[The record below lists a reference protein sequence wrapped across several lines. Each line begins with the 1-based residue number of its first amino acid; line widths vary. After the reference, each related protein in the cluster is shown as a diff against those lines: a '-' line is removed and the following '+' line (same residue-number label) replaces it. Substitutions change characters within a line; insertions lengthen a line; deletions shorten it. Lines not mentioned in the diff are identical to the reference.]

1 MADDKKDKAAK
12 DKAGKKDGG
21 GKGADA
27 QKTHQ
32 KGGGPPVPKAEGK
45 AKEGGKAPKEGKE
58 SKGAGGKGGRGKPAD
73 APSADESSEKRDPN
87 YKPRL
92 RLRYQTSVVP
102 ALIKK
107 FSYKNPMMVPR
118 LEKVVINMGLGAAV
132 GNPKIIDTAVE
143 DMRSLS
149 GQKPVV
155 TRARKSIATF
165 KLRENLP
172 IGVMVTLRA
181 ERMWEFV
188 DRLIAFALPRVRD
201 FKGVSGKG
209 FDGKGNYT
217 MGLREQI
224 IFPEIDDDKI
234 DVVKGMNIS
243 FVTTARTDEEG
254 RALLAELGI
263 PFRH

>member
-1 MADDKKDKAAK
+1 MADDKKEKPAKEKGAKAEGQKGGGKEQQA
-12 DKAGKKDGG
+12 KAGGKDAAQKGG
-21 GKGADA
+21 GKGD
-27 QKTHQ
+27 KGQ
-32 KGGGPPVPKAEGK
+32 KGDKGKGK
-45 AKEGGKAPKEGKE
+45 AAEAAA
-58 SKGAGGKGGRGKPAD
+58 GAGA
-73 APSADESSEKRDPN
+73 EEVEKLDPN

-92 RLRYQTSVVP
+92 RLHYGKTVAA
-102 ALIKK
+102 ALTKK

-118 LEKVVINMGLGAAV
+118 LQKVVINMGLGAAV
-132 GNPKIIDTAVE
+132 GNPKIIDSAVE
-143 DMRSLS
+143 DMRSIA

-155 TRARKSIATF
+155 TRARKSIATY

-172 IGVMVTLRA
+172 IGVMVTLRG

-188 DRLIAFALPRVRD
+188 DRLITFSLPRVRD
-201 FKGVSGKG
+201 FKGVSPKG

-224 IFPEIDDDKI
+224 IFPEIDYDKI

-254 RALLAELGI
+254 RALLTELGI

>member
-1 MADDKKDKAAK
+1 MADDKKDKDKDKSK
-12 DKAGKKDGG
+12 DKAAKKDGG
-21 GKGADA
+21 GGGQAKGGDKGGAQAKGGDKGKGKDKDKGKGKAESSAAAAGADDT
-27 QKTHQ
+27 KL
-32 KGGGPPVPKAEGK
+32 
-45 AKEGGKAPKEGKE
+45 
-58 SKGAGGKGGRGKPAD
+58 
-73 APSADESSEKRDPN
+73 DPN

-92 RLRYQTSVVP
+92 RLHYHKSVTA
-102 ALIKK
+102 ALTKK

-132 GNPKIIDTAVE
+132 GNPKIIDSAVE
-143 DMRSLS
+143 DMRSLA

-172 IGVMVTLRA
+172 IGVMVTLRG

-188 DRLIAFALPRVRD
+188 DRLITFSLPRVRD
-201 FKGVSGKG
+201 FKGVSSKG
-209 FDGKGNYT
+209 FDGRGNYT

-224 IFPEIDDDKI
+224 IFPEIDYDKI

-243 FVTTARTDEEG
+243 FVTTARTDAEG
-254 RALLAELGI
+254 RALLAELGV
-263 PFRH
+263 PFRQ

>member
-21 GKGADA
+21 AGKGEA
-27 QKTHQ
+27 
-32 KGGGPPVPKAEGK
+32 KGGGA
-45 AKEGGKAPKEGKE
+45 AKQGGAAGGKAPREPK
-58 SKGAGGKGGRGKPAD
+58 AGKGKA
-73 APSADESSEKRDPN
+73 AAQLAVSDETNEPRDPN

-92 RLRYQTSVVP
+92 RTHYHTAVAP
-102 ALIKK
+102 ALTKK

-132 GNPKIIDTAVE
+132 GNPKIIDSAVE
-143 DMRSLS
+143 DMRALA

-201 FKGVSGKG
+201 FKGVSSKG

-224 IFPEIDDDKI
+224 IFPEIDYDKI
-234 DVVKGMNIS
+234 DVVKGMNVS

-254 RALLAELGI
+254 RALLTELGI

>member
-12 DKAGKKDGG
+12 DKGSKDKGG
-21 GKGADA
+21 GAPKEAKGADKA
-27 QKTHQ
+27 
-32 KGGGPPVPKAEGK
+32 KGGGAAAKGGSGDKVKA
-45 AKEGGKAPKEGKE
+45 
-58 SKGAGGKGGRGKPAD
+58 SKKGKGTESHAQAAD
-73 APSADESSEKRDPN
+73 DGVVEKLDPN

-92 RLRYQTSVVP
+92 RLHYQKNSIP

-118 LEKVVINMGLGAAV
+118 LQKVVINMGLGAAV
-132 GNPKIIDTAVE
+132 GNPKIIDSAVE
-143 DMRSLS
+143 DMRSIS

-155 TRARKSIATF
+155 TRARKSIATY

-188 DRLIAFALPRVRD
+188 DRLIAFSLPRVRD
-201 FKGVSGKG
+201 FKGVSPKG
-209 FDGKGNYT
+209 FDGKGNFT
-217 MGLREQI
+217 MGLKEQI
-224 IFPEIDDDKI
+224 IFPEIDYDKI

-254 RALLAELGI
+254 RALLSELGI

>member
-1 MADDKKDKAAK
+1 MADKKEEKGKDKGQKPAK
-12 DKAGKKDGG
+12 DAKPAGQKP
-21 GKGADA
+21 A
-27 QKTHQ
+27 Q
-32 KGGGPPVPKAEGK
+32 A
-45 AKEGGKAPKEGKE
+45 A
-58 SKGAGGKGGRGKPAD
+58 AGGKGGGGKDGGKGGKGKGEAAK
-73 APSADESSEKRDPN
+73 APQAAQAEGAARDPN

-92 RLRYQTSVVP
+92 RERYRQTVIA
-102 ALIKK
+102 ALSKR
-107 FSYKNPMMVPR
+107 FGYKNPMMVPR
-118 LEKVVINMGLGAAV
+118 LEKVVLNMGLGAAV
-132 GNPKIIDTAVE
+132 GNPKIIDSAVE
-143 DMRSLS
+143 DMRAIS

-172 IGVMVTLRA
+172 IGVMVTLRG

-188 DRLIAFALPRVRD
+188 DRLIAFSLPRVRD
-201 FKGVSGKG
+201 FKGVSPKG
-209 FDGKGNYT
+209 FDGKGNFT

-224 IFPEIDDDKI
+224 IFPEIDYDKV

-254 RALLAELGI
+254 RALLTELGI

>member
-1 MADDKKDKAAK
+1 MADKKDEKSKEKGQKPAKEAKPAAAAK
-12 DKAGKKDGG
+12 PAGSASGKGGKDGG
-21 GKGADA
+21 KSRGKGEASRSSSNAEVAD
-27 QKTHQ
+27 
-32 KGGGPPVPKAEGK
+32 VP
-45 AKEGGKAPKEGKE
+45 
-58 SKGAGGKGGRGKPAD
+58 
-73 APSADESSEKRDPN
+73 RDPN
-87 YKPRL
+87 YKPRA
-92 RLRYQTSVVP
+92 RTRYREVVTP
-102 ALIKK
+102 ALTKR
-107 FSYKNPMMVPR
+107 FGYKNPMMVPR

-132 GNPKIIDTAVE
+132 GNPKIIDSAVE
-143 DMRSLS
+143 DMRSIS

-181 ERMWEFV
+181 DRMWEFV
-188 DRLIAFALPRVRD
+188 DRLISFSLPRVRD
-201 FKGVSGKG
+201 FKGVSPKG
-209 FDGKGNYT
+209 FDGKGNFT

-224 IFPEIDDDKI
+224 IFPEIDYDQV

-254 RALLAELGI
+254 RALLTELGI

>member
-1 MADDKKDKAAK
+1 MADKKEKE
-12 DKAGKKDGG
+12 KAGKDAKGKD
-21 GKGADA
+21 
-27 QKTHQ
+27 
-32 KGGGPPVPKAEGK
+32 PKAEK
-45 AKEGGKAPKEGKE
+45 AKPAQAQAAAKGKEGR
-58 SKGAGGKGGRGKPAD
+58 SGKGK
-73 APSADESSEKRDPN
+73 SAEAVETVAAEARPRDPN
-87 YKPRL
+87 YVPRL
-92 RLRYQTSVVP
+92 RTHYQKSVTA
-102 ALIKK
+102 ALTKR

-118 LEKVVINMGLGAAV
+118 LQKVVLNMGLGAAV
-132 GNPKIIDTAVE
+132 QNPKVIDSAVE
-143 DMRSLS
+143 DMRAIS

-188 DRLIAFALPRVRD
+188 DRLISFSLPRVRD
-201 FKGVSGKG
+201 FKGVSPKG
-209 FDGKGNYT
+209 FDGKGNFT

-224 IFPEIDDDKI
+224 IFPEIDYDKI
-234 DVVKGMNIS
+234 DVVKGLNIS
-243 FVTTARTDEEG
+243 FVTTANTDEEG

>member
-1 MADDKKDKAAK
+1 MADDKKEKAQK
-12 DKAGKKDGG
+12 DKAPKDKGG
-21 GKGADA
+21 GKEGAEKKA
-27 QKTHQ
+27 QAGGAPKGDK
-32 KGGGPPVPKAEGK
+32 KGGGKD
-45 AKEGGKAPKEGKE
+45 AKKGG
-58 SKGAGGKGGRGKPAD
+58 GGGGRGGEERAAAAGEETKHD
-73 APSADESSEKRDPN
+73 PS

-92 RLRYQTSVVP
+92 FTHYRKTVTA

-118 LEKVVINMGLGAAV
+118 LEKIVINMGLGAAV
-132 GNPKIIDTAVE
+132 GNPKLIDSAVE

-155 TRARKSIATF
+155 TRARKSIATY
-165 KLRENLP
+165 KLREGLP

-181 ERMWEFV
+181 QRMWEFLE
-188 DRLIAFALPRVRD
+188 RLISLSLPRVRD
-201 FKGVSGKG
+201 FKGVSPKG
-209 FDGKGNYT
+209 FDGKGNFT

-224 IFPEIDDDKI
+224 IFPEIDYDKI

-254 RALLAELGI
+254 RALLAELGV

>member
-12 DKAGKKDGG
+12 DK
-21 GKGADA
+21 GA
-27 QKTHQ
+27 K
-32 KGGGPPVPKAEGK
+32 
-45 AKEGGKAPKEGKE
+45 KEGAPKEQAAKAAAPKGGAPKGDKGGKKGKAAE
-58 SKGAGGKGGRGKPAD
+58 AAQSSADDGAG
-73 APSADESSEKRDPN
+73 ETLDPN

-92 RLRYQTSVVP
+92 RAHYQKSVTA
-102 ALIKK
+102 ALTKK
-107 FSYKNPMMVPR
+107 FGYKNPMMVPR
-118 LEKVVINMGLGAAV
+118 LQKVVINMGLGAAV
-132 GNPKIIDTAVE
+132 GNPKIIDSAVE
-143 DMRSLS
+143 DMRALS

-188 DRLIAFALPRVRD
+188 DRLISFSLPRVRD
-201 FKGVSGKG
+201 FKGVSSKG

-224 IFPEIDDDKI
+224 IFPEIDYDKI

>member
-21 GKGADA
+21 GAASKGAEA
-27 QKTHQ
+27 Q
-32 KGGGPPVPKAEGK
+32 KGGG
-45 AKEGGKAPKEGKE
+45 APKGDAQ
-58 SKGAGGKGGRGKPAD
+58 KGSGGKGKGGKDQKGKPAE
-73 APSADESSEKRDPN
+73 ASAAHGEETSEKLDPN

-92 RLRYQTSVVP
+92 RLHYHKAVIP
-102 ALIKK
+102 ALTKK
-107 FSYKNPMMVPR
+107 FSYRNPMMVPR

-132 GNPKIIDTAVE
+132 GNPKIIDSAVE

-188 DRLIAFALPRVRD
+188 DRLITFSLPRVRD
-201 FKGVSGKG
+201 FKGVSSKG

-224 IFPEIDDDKI
+224 IFPEIDYDKI

-254 RALLAELGI
+254 RALLTELGV
-263 PFRH
+263 PFRQQ

>member
-12 DKAGKKDGG
+12 DKDKKGG
-21 GKGADA
+21 GKEAPKGPPSPATAAAAKGD
-27 QKTHQ
+27 K
-32 KGGGPPVPKAEGK
+32 KGGDKGK
-45 AKEGGKAPKEGKE
+45 K
-58 SKGAGGKGGRGKPAD
+58 GKGGDRHESAAAAGGPAIELPKD
-73 APSADESSEKRDPN
+73 
-87 YKPRL
+87 YKARL
-92 RLRYQTSVVP
+92 RAHYETRVVP
-102 ALIKK
+102 ALTKR

-118 LEKVVINMGLGAAV
+118 LQKVVVNMGLGAAV
-132 GNPKIIDTAVE
+132 QNPKIIDSGVE
-143 DMRSLS
+143 DLRSIT
-149 GQKPVV
+149 GQKPIV

-172 IGVMVTLRA
+172 IGAMVTLRA

-188 DRLIAFALPRVRD
+188 DRLIALSLPRVRD
-201 FKGVSGKG
+201 FKGVSAKG
-209 FDGKGNYT
+209 FDGKGNFT

-224 IFPEIDDDKI
+224 IFPEIDYDKV
-234 DVVKGMNIS
+234 DAVKGMNIS